1 MLPLIRVNAEDKRKE
16 TEMGDRANVLVRDNY
31 DDGVFL
37 YTHWG
42 GYNLP
47 QLVQE
52 ALAREE
58 RWTDSSY
65 LARIVFSA
73 MVKDDIDGETGYGI
87 SSVLGDNSYP
97 VIVLDCSAGKVL
109 YVSEQNA
116 RNKLIDKPLRSW
128 SFQEYITADDIGWS
142 DGD

>member
-1 MLPLIRVNAEDKRKE
+1 
-16 TEMGDRANVLVRDNY
+16 MGDRANVLVRDNY
-31 DDGVFL
+31 DSGVFL

-47 QLVQE
+47 QLVQK
-52 ALAREE
+52 ALARQE

-73 MVKDDIDGETGYGI
+73 MVKSDIDGETGYGI
-87 SSVLGDNSYP
+87 SSKMTDNEYT
-97 VIVLDCSAGKVL
+97 VIVLDCSAQKVL

-128 SFQEYITADDIGWS
+128 SFQEYITADDIGW
-142 DGD
+142 DEGD